1 MGKDGFL
8 TAKAIGIRI
17 KAKGLQKLRWY
28 CQMCQKQCRD
38 ENGFKCHINSES
50 HQRQMLLFSENASQ
64 VLTDNAMEFK
74 RTFLDTLR
82 TRYGTRKVLANAVYQ
97 EYISDRHHMHMN
109 ATCWSTLA
117 QFCKYLGRNGDCKVE
132 ESERGWYLTYIDRSP
147 EALKRMADAE
157 RKDRAHKDAETEER
171 EWLEAQME
179 RARVLAEEREAKARA
194 AAGGQ
199 KGAGEATGGDCPD
212 AAGEEGMEEEGK
224 AGLDA
229 DAKPDPG
236 TRQEPA
242 HPSDASAPAPLPPPP
257 SSSPP
262 STGFVKSSQ
271 PIKLSLGLKK
281 PAAPTASSTPTTK
294 KRGLAAMML
303 SMPSSAATISSSTAS
318 ASPPPLPPRPAER
331 SALERIMEEERER
344 KRRREQRT
352 SKPREPGAGYG
363 FRRVH

>member
-132 ESERGWYLTYIDRSP
+132 ETERGWYLTYIDRSP

-194 AAGGQ
+194 AAAAVGNDD
-199 KGAGEATGGDCPD
+199 AGVVGDEGVEKEEKAEPETNVKPDPD
-212 AAGEEGMEEEGK
+212 AA
-224 AGLDA
+224 DR
-229 DAKPDPG
+229 P
-236 TRQEPA
+236 TSS
-242 HPSDASAPAPLPPPP
+242 SDASVPVPPPP
-257 SSSPP
+257 PLSSSSS

-271 PIKLSLGLKK
+271 PIKLNLGLKK
-281 PAAPTASSTPTTK
+281 SAAPATTSSAPTAK
-294 KRGLAAMML
+294 KRGLAAMMS
-303 SMPSSAATISSSTAS
+303 SMPSSAASSSSTAS
-318 ASPPPLPPRPAER
+318 LSAPAPPPRPAER
-331 SALERIMEEERER
+331 STLERIMEEERER
-344 KRRREQRT
+344 KRRREERT
-352 SKPREPGAGYG
+352 TKPREPGAWYG